1 MALWLAAAIV
11 AIVVLMTPGPSQ
23 AHEGHGGAQAS
34 SHAVVVEGAPGDAR
48 ASLRSLARDA
58 AAEPAFGEIRT
69 LERDCADP
77 CCGGSVQT
85 SSCCCA
91 IGLAPV
97 PDAAAPRAS
106 PEARPLARDAR
117 NRPSISLG
125 ALPKPP
131 RPLA

>member
-23 AHEGHGGAQAS
+23 AHEGHGGAQAP
-34 SHAVVVEGAPGDAR
+34 SHALVVEGVPGDVR
-48 ASLRSLARDA
+48 ASLRSLVQDA
-58 AAEPAFGEIRT
+58 APEPASGEIRSP
-69 LERDCADP
+69 ERDCADP

-97 PDAAAPRAS
+97 PDAVAPRVG

-125 ALPKPP
+125 ALPEPP